1 MNSKD
6 PFIETVSR
14 LVIALIRY
22 TSLYKIDI
30 YSKEKLFEK
39 AINLVTAEPEFSH
52 KETLTV
58 LFLLPKLIIRLEDS
72 LDDYALSE
80 LLEAIEQ
87 SGKPPKEFVKLMQ
100 VEDLDVTKLLL
111 DVIEDSTNVSDNELS
126 SYMAEYNDKKTI
138 VDDSIKEV
146 GQRVTIIHPLLT
158 NMLVTAEGVQMP
170 SPSKHIAAVP
180 ELMDL
185 TAIVI
190 AVDCDTHSYLCGG
203 CENKHSAD
211 VRIAF
216 EDYNMEFYIDN
227 NFIRAV
233 NEHDQN

>member
-22 TSLYKIDI
+22 TSLYKINI

-39 AINLVTAEPEFSH
+39 AINLVTAEPEFSS

-87 SGKPPKEFVKLMQ
+87 SGKAPREFVKLMQ

-126 SYMAEYNDKKTI
+126 SYMTEYSDKKTI

-170 SPSKHIAAVP
+170 SLSKHVAAVP

-190 AVDCDTHSYLCGG
+190 AVDCDTHTYLCGG
-203 CENKHSAD
+203 CDKNHSAD

-216 EDYNMEFYIDN
+216 EDYSMEFYIDN